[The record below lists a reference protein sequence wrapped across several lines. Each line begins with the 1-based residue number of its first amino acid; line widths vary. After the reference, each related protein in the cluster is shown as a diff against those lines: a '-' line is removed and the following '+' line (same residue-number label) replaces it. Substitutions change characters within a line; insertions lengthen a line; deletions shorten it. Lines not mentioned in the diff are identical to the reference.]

1 MTFLQADVIKVA
13 KAAAK
18 AWSLMAI
25 SDADS
30 SAGMGVVAALLL
42 WSQQETE
49 EPNPERRILA
59 ASDEEITQM
68 LEGAW
73 RQFAITRPE
82 LAFRCVPLVEWLNKE
97 PRDPRNVTAAAATA
111 RAVIKAG
118 LWELAHE
125 RGNAQKV
132 DVLAHCNL
140 LLRNSEAPRDRCQQ
154 YTPAPVAEALAGIAL
169 APEQGESVR
178 DPFAGTGGML
188 RGAAEN
194 LRREGKDPHDFWWC
208 GCDVDPVLVAAL
220 AVNVHIW
227 DLGPRVLIGC
237 ANSLKEP
244 GWNVRAAGEQMLAI
258 ETREALAFGASLL
271 ALASA
276 AGSTDRGH
284 EKEES

>member
-1 MTFLQADVIKVA
+1 MTFLQAEVIKVA
-13 KAAAK
+13 NAAAN
-18 AWSLMAI
+18 AWSRMAI

-42 WSQQETE
+42 LSQQKTE
-49 EPNPERRILA
+49 EPNPQRRILA
-59 ASDEEITQM
+59 SGDEEIAQM

-73 RQFAITRPE
+73 RQFVITRPE
-82 LAFRCVPLVEWLNKE
+82 LAFRCVPFVRWLNKK
-97 PRDPRNVTAAAATA
+97 PRDPRNVTAAAATV
-111 RAVIKAG
+111 RAAIKGG

-154 YTPAPVAEALAGIAL
+154 YTSAPVAEAAAGIAL
-169 APEQGESVR
+169 APEHGESVC

-188 RGAAEN
+188 RGAAEE
-194 LRREGKDPHDFWWC
+194 LRRAGKDPHDFWWY
-208 GCDVDPVLVAAL
+208 GCDIDPVLVAAL

-237 ANSLKEP
+237 ADSLKEP
-244 GWNVRAAGEQMLAI
+244 DWNVRAAGEQMLAV
-258 ETREALAFGASLL
+258 ETREALAFGASLQ

-276 AGSTDRGH
+276 AKSSNRGH
-284 EKEES
+284 EKEEA

>member
-1 MTFLQADVIKVA
+1 MTFRQAEVIKVA

-25 SDADS
+25 ADADG

-42 WSQQETE
+42 LSQQKTE
-49 EPNPERRILA
+49 EQNPKRRILA
-59 ASDEEITQM
+59 ASDEEIAQM

-82 LAFRCVPLVEWLNKE
+82 LAFRCVPLAGWLNE
-97 PRDPRNVTAAAATA
+97 RPRDLRNVTAAAATA
-111 RAVIKAG
+111 RAAIKAG

-154 YTPAPVAEALAGIAL
+154 YTSAPVAEALAGMAL
-169 APEQGESVR
+169 GPEQGESVC

-188 RGAAEN
+188 RGAAEG
-194 LRREGKDPHDFWWC
+194 LRRAGKDPHDFWWC
-208 GCDVDPVLVAAL
+208 GCDIDPVLVAAL

-237 ANSLKEP
+237 ANSLREP
-244 GWNVRAAGEQMLAI
+244 DWHVRAAGEQMLAV
-258 ETREALAFGASLL
+258 ETQEALAFGASLL
-271 ALASA
+271 ALA
-276 AGSTDRGH
+276 
-284 EKEES
+284 